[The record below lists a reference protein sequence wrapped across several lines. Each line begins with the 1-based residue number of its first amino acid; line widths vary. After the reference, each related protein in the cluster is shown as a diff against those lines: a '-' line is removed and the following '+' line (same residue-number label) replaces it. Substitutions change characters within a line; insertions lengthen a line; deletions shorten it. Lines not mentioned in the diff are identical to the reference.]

1 MIRLP
6 CSIISLDLQDI
17 MGSHT
22 VNIHGSLMKYKL
34 NKEGEIIGESV
45 YKTKPPGEI
54 QEDESDEEMPDYEE
68 VKKHFSD
75 QEGCQLKGYFLVNKV
90 KFHLNYLIKK
100 GPRKFPYFC
109 PRLWT
114 NNSKNGSRRNLKF

>member
-1 MIRLP
+1 MLRIP

-34 NKEGEIIGESV
+34 DKNGKVIGETL
-45 YKTKPPGEI
+45 YKTKNPELHN
-54 QEDESDEEMPDYEE
+54 EEVDDSSDEEMPDYEE
-68 VKKHFSD
+68 VKKQFEN

-90 KFHLNYLIKK
+90 IINYKI
-100 GPRKFPYFC
+100 FC
-109 PRLWT
+109 
-114 NNSKNGSRRNLKF
+114 KNF

>member
-1 MIRLP
+1 MVRLP

-34 NKEGEIIGESV
+34 DKEGKIIGESA
-45 YKTKPPGEI
+45 YKTKPPGEVH
-54 QEDESDEEMPDYEE
+54 DDDTDEEMPDYDE
-68 VKKHFSD
+68 VKEQFAS

-90 KFHLNYLIKK
+90 NNLFKIL
-100 GPRKFPYFC
+100 GSRKFSYFC
-109 PRLWT
+109 TCVWKHNP
-114 NNSKNGSRRNLKF
+114 KNGF

>member
-1 MIRLP
+1 MLRIP

-34 NKEGEIIGESV
+34 DKNGRVIGESL
-45 YKTKPPGEI
+45 YKTKNPEKHGEEHI
-54 QEDESDEEMPDYEE
+54 HEEDEDEEMPDYEE
-68 VKKHFSD
+68 VKRQFQN

-90 KFHLNYLIKK
+90 NIIILKKIRNYFFQFQKNFLLM
-100 GPRKFPYFC
+100 RK
-109 PRLWT
+109 LT
-114 NNSKNGSRRNLKF
+114 TKIGSW

>member
-34 NKEGEIIGESV
+34 NKDGKIIGESA
-45 YKTKPPGEI
+45 YKTKPPGEVH
-54 QEDESDEEMPDYEE
+54 EDDDSDEQMPDYEE
-68 VKKHFSD
+68 VKKQFAEH
-75 QEGCQLKGYFLVNKV
+75 EGCQLKGYFLVNKV
-90 KFHLNYLIKK
+90 KNI
-100 GPRKFPYFC
+100 
-109 PRLWT
+109 
-114 NNSKNGSRRNLKF
+114 

>member
-1 MIRLP
+1 MNVNVDIEMLRIP

-34 NKEGEIIGESV
+34 DKNGKIIGESL
-45 YKTKPPGEI
+45 YKTKSPENHGEI
-54 QEDESDEEMPDYEE
+54 FDEEDEEMPDYEE
-68 VKKHFSD
+68 VKKQFQN

-90 KFHLNYLIKK
+90 IIFL
-100 GPRKFPYFC
+100 
-109 PRLWT
+109 
-114 NNSKNGSRRNLKF
+114 